1 MDLSKIQR
9 KFVKKYGQ
17 RSISIASDQE
27 ALSRITYGLSSQSLS
42 LDLALGRS
50 GFPAGRLTEIVGL
63 THTGKSTLL
72 YHVLAECQRLGGI
85 SVLVETENAFEASR
99 LESVG
104 VKSKDLILLQPEY
117 IEQALE
123 MILEVMEDIRKVQK
137 FTGPIAIGLDTIA
150 GTPCQV
156 EVEGGY
162 DEKFMAAAA
171 RSIALGLRKLIRP
184 LAEYQTV
191 LIFLN
196 QLRSSMEQY
205 GDKWVSYGGKAIGSS
220 SSIRVRLNSMQKD
233 LVRENG
239 KLLGTWTNAYTIKN
253 KLATPFQLTKYFL
266 NFEHGIDPIEDL
278 WRVALHMKILKVSQ
292 KSFKLTIG
300 DKSAQ
305 VDRSKFEDFI
315 ITKFKSPQKLK
326 ERLTQIAVE
335 QKLLKPYGG

>member
-1 MDLSKIQR
+1 MDLTKIQR
-9 KFVKKYGQ
+9 KFVRKYGQ
-17 RSISIASDQE
+17 RSISLASDQE
-27 ALSRITYGLSSQSLS
+27 ALSSITYGLSSQSLS
-42 LDLALGRS
+42 LDLALGRP

-63 THTGKSTLL
+63 THTGKSSLL
-72 YHVLAECQRLGGI
+72 YSVFAECQRLGGI

-104 VKSKDLILLQPEY
+104 VKSQDLILLQPEY

-123 MILEVMEDIRKVQK
+123 MILEVMEDLRKVQK
-137 FTGPIAIGLDTIA
+137 FTGPIVIGLDTIA

-162 DEKFMAAAA
+162 DEKHMAASA

-196 QLRSSMEQY
+196 QLRASMEQW

-220 SSIRVRLNSMQKD
+220 SSIRVRLSSQQKD

-239 KLLGTWTNAYTIKN
+239 HLLGTWTNAYTIKN

-266 NFEHGIDPIEDL
+266 NFEHGIDPLEDL
-278 WRVALHMKILKVSQ
+278 WRACLHMKLLKVSQ
-292 KSFKLTIG
+292 KSYKLTIG
-300 DKSAQ
+300 EKSAQ
-305 VDRSKFEDFI
+305 IERSKFGEFI
-315 ITKFKSPQKLK
+315 DAKFKSPQKFK
-326 ERLTQIAVE
+326 ERVMQVAFE
-335 QKLLKPYGG
+335 QRLMKPYGS